1 MFHSLDSNIV
11 PAWGVCAPLLQSC
24 RLYKWTLLLLWLLA
38 PPPAGMQQCD
48 IHGHCCRWDL
58 WKGHFPL
65 HDLRGSSIAIKM
77 RREPLT
83 LATAP
88 SSEEELPRVRPL
100 QNRTEHY
107 VELKSSACRHS
118 MAQRRNMGQITRWFW
133 WLGGFH
139 KLCSHWDLSAAVIRV
154 KHCWEHDKAPEKYWY
169 SYLFFGS
176 YAL

>member
-1 MFHSLDSNIV
+1 MIHHFLWFLLTPCHSPAAPFMFHSLDSNIV
-11 PAWGVCAPLLQSC
+11 PAWGVCAPLLQSSL
-24 RLYKWTLLLLWLLA
+24 LYKWTLLLLWLLA
-38 PPPAGMQQCD
+38 PPPAGRQQCD

-107 VELKSSACRHS
+107 AELKSSACRHS
-118 MAQRRNMGQITRWFW
+118 MAQRRNMGQITRWF
-133 WLGGFH
+133 GGSEDFIS
-139 KLCSHWDLSAAVIRV
+139 CART
-154 KHCWEHDKAPEKYWY
+154 
-169 SYLFFGS
+169 GT
-176 YAL
+176 